1 MRRLLDNEAARLREL
16 VRKMTTLSEQRGYE
30 FDSAWV
36 EQHGWVVVPVENTG
50 HLAEEEIDRI
60 VPALNSTGHLTCVAI
75 GAIDL
80 PDPLPTVYELAA
92 SHDDLRAFNGD
103 CGAFRFL
110 LTDRELS
117 WAISC
122 NEWFNLF
129 AGYPPLIEQ
138 MLGASIRQAREEF
151 LEYATVVEQG
161 SEGRLVQIARQ
172 YIGD

>member
-1 MRRLLDNEAARLREL
+1 MHRLPENEAARLREL

-36 EQHGWVVVPVENTG
+36 EKHGWVIVPVENTG

-75 GAIDL
+75 GAIEL
-80 PDPLPTVYELAA
+80 PDPLPTAYELAV
-92 SHDDLRAFNGD
+92 SHDDLRAFNGE

-110 LTDRELS
+110 LTDGELS

-129 AGYPPLIEQ
+129 AGPRPLIEQ
-138 MLGASIRQAREEF
+138 MLGASIKQAREEF

-161 SEGRLVQIARQ
+161 SEGQLVQIARQ
-172 YIGD
+172 YIGA